1 MINDFHDDVIL
12 CVGIPNSGK
21 TTLFNALTGLRQK
34 VGNFHGITIE
44 PIIGLMNSN
53 SISRSIVDL
62 PGTYSLDHFSDEE
75 EVTTALLER
84 SVANNHKSTVILF
97 VCDITNLDKGLYL
110 FSQLTKFQLPIVFVV
125 TMIDEVTKS
134 NGSFDD
140 IELSHRLGC
149 PVFCVVGHKG
159 VGVSELKEYLTKTKD
174 FEKPPFIHHQTIESR
189 KEWSESISTEVLQ
202 FKNLNDISVKIDN
215 VLLHPIWGF
224 AVFIVVMFLFF
235 QAIFTMAVPI
245 MDNIESLFSLISQLV
260 KSSISIVWLR
270 DLISDGLIAGVGSV
284 LVFLPQIA
292 ILFFV
297 ITILEECGYLSR
309 VAFMVDRIMGFFQ
322 LQGKSFIPLLSSHA
336 CAIPGIMST
345 RIISNSKDRLATIL
359 ISPLMTCSAR
369 LPVYVLL
376 ISVVIPSTISFIGIP
391 LQGLVLAGL
400 YFFAAFVGL
409 LLAKLFK
416 STIFKGSIDSFLME
430 LPPYRFPSIKNI
442 GITVTLRCMDF
453 VKSAGSI
460 ILAFSLVLWLLMY
473 FPQSVENPNLS
484 EVQKKQIQLEHSY
497 AGSIGKAIQPV
508 FAPLGFDWKITIGVI
523 GSFAAR
529 EVFIS
534 TMGQIYSVSTE
545 DNDTNLRNE
554 LQKHISFSTGLSVIA
569 FYIFALQCISTIVVI
584 KKETQSNMWA
594 IFAFSYLL
602 VLAYVVSFFVKLIVT

>member
-1 MINDFHDDVIL
+1 MINEFHNDMIF

-44 PIIGLMNSN
+44 PTVGSMNSESN
-53 SISRSIVDL
+53 SLSIVDL
-62 PGTYSLDHFSDEE
+62 PGTYSLEHFSEEE
-75 EVTTALLER
+75 EVTTTLLKR
-84 SVANNHKSTVILF
+84 SISNKQTSNVILF
-97 VCDITNLDKGLYL
+97 VCDSTNLDKGLYL
-110 FSQLTKFQLPIVFVV
+110 FSQLTTFQIPIVFVV
-125 TMIDEVTKS
+125 TMIDEVARS
-134 NGSFDD
+134 NGRFDD
-140 IELSHRLGC
+140 IELSHKLGC

-159 VGVSELKEYLTKTKD
+159 VGVSELKEYLFSTRE
-174 FEKPPFIHHQTIESR
+174 FEIAPLINHSSIETR
-189 KEWSESISTEVLQ
+189 KQWSEDVSKEVLQ
-202 FKNLNDISVKIDN
+202 FKNVKDVSVKIDN
-215 VLLHPIWGF
+215 ILLHPIWGF
-224 AVFIVVMFLFF
+224 AVFLVVMFLFF
-235 QAIFTMAVPI
+235 QAIFTVAVPV
-245 MDNIESLFSLISQLV
+245 MDSIESLFSLMSQFV

-309 VAFMVDRIMGFFQ
+309 VAFMVDRIMGLFQ

-345 RIISNSKDRLATIL
+345 RILTNSKDRLATIL
-359 ISPLMTCSAR
+359 VSPLMTCSAR

-409 LLAKLFK
+409 LIAKLFK

-430 LPPYRFPSIKNI
+430 LPPYRFPSMKNI
-442 GITVTLRCMDF
+442 GITVALRCMDF

-473 FPQSVENPNLS
+473 FPQSAVNPQLS
-484 EVQKKQIQLEHSY
+484 EIQNKQIQLEHSY

-545 DNDTNLRNE
+545 ENDTNLRSE
-554 LQKHISFSTGLSVIA
+554 LQKHISFSTGLSIIA

-584 KKETQSNMWA
+584 KKETQSNKWA

-602 VLAYVVSFFVKLIVT
+602 LLAYVVSLFVKLIVT